1 MNEAFSQIAVR
12 FEQRI
17 AGLSAEER
25 KETEWALDLLQQKVF
40 YLS

>member
-17 AGLSAEER
+17 AALSAEER
-25 KETEWALDLLQQKVF
+25 KETERALDLLQQKVF